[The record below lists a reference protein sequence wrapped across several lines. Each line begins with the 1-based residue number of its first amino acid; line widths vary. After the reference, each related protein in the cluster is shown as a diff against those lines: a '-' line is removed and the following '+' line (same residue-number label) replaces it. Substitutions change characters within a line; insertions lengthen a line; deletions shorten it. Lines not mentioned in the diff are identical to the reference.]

1 MSRKP
6 KPAQPRPTDGEL
18 GILRVLWKV
27 GPTTVRQVH
36 EQLGGGQGDGYTT
49 TLKLMQIMHQ
59 KGLVSRDESERAHV
73 YTAAVAKDDTQQQ
86 LLGDLMQRVFDGS
99 RESLVLQALGS
110 GTATREELDRIRTL
124 LDELE
129 KKA

>member
-1 MSRKP
+1 MSRKS
-6 KPAQPRPTDGEL
+6 KPSRSRPTDGEL
-18 GILRVLWKV
+18 GILRVLWQS
-27 GPTTVRQVH
+27 GPTTVRHVH
-36 EQLGGGQGDGYTT
+36 EQLGGHGEGYTT

-110 GTATREELDRIRTL
+110 GSATREELDRIRAL

-129 KKA
+129 KKT